1 MKEGREGQGR
11 GEREPGLG
19 TVELEPS
26 GTLRQ
31 CGSSAGSVAGKGAT
45 EGGQWVKVLATKPKD
60 LSSVPRTHMEN
71 RLFRPQP
78 LVLLGILRQGLE
90 CWDERYTLLFA
101 ASMRYIPFREK
112 EMGTQQAVGLPHPD
126 NTEP

>member
-1 MKEGREGQGR
+1 MGNCNE
-11 GEREPGLG
+11 
-19 TVELEPS
+19 
-26 GTLRQ
+26 
-31 CGSSAGSVAGKGAT
+31 A
-45 EGGQWVKVLATKPKD
+45 QWVEVLATKPKD
-60 LSSVPRTHMEN
+60 LSSVPRTHMES

-101 ASMRYIPFREK
+101 ASMRYIPSREK
-112 EMGTQQAVGLPHPD
+112 EMGSQQAAGLPHPD